1 MYLFEKTREEA
12 VAMNHD
18 EAAYLLSML
27 ADRLEGL
34 LYATGITLNPRLAH
48 LLLVLGTKGI
58 LTADAAAHDLGIS
71 PEDVGARAENLAA
84 EGYAVIDTSNDMA
97 SLSLTPKGQHSYEEL
112 AEGLDSGIAEL
123 LSPLDHHE
131 QESLRELV
139 FRCLYRT

>member
-1 MYLFEKTREEA
+1 M
-12 VAMNHD
+12 AMNHD

-84 EGYAVIDTSNDMA
+84 EGYAVIDTSNIWA
-97 SLSLTPKGQHSYEEL
+97 SLSLTPKRP
-112 AEGLDSGIAEL
+112 AL
-123 LSPLDHHE
+123 L
-131 QESLRELV
+131 
-139 FRCLYRT
+139 